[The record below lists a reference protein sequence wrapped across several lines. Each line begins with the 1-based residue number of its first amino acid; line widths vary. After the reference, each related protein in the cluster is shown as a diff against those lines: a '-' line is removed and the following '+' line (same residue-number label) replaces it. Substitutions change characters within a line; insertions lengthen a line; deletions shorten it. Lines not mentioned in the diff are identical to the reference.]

1 MKKMEYSI
9 KKEFPDDIIYENAYP
24 CISLYMPTHRYSP
37 DNKKDPI
44 LYKDLLG
51 KITDKLKESYRK
63 NNLESLLSP
72 FYHIGSDK
80 DFWNNTLEG
89 TVILC
94 NPKRCVVYRLNTSVP
109 EISVVSESFHIKPL
123 IRFFQSMDRFHLLGL
138 SQSDF
143 ALYEGNK
150 YGIERIVFTQ
160 GTPVTIEEVLGD
172 EHPQSYLSHGSYG
185 KTEGTAMYHGHGG
198 KKDAIED
205 DIERF
210 FRYVDRFILDNYS
223 RKQSLP
229 LILVS
234 LAEHYGMF
242 KKISQNPNLVARVI
256 KDSYK
261 AIDEDKMLEEAL
273 GIMKDFYEEKIRH
286 IIESYK
292 NAEASSLGSG
302 DLKQVAMAAVEGK
315 VDTIMIEAEKMI
327 PGRINDMTG
336 KIVYGDKKDP
346 EFDDVLDDL
355 AESVMKK
362 KGKVLVLPEDD
373 MPVSTGAAAIYRYK

>member
-1 MKKMEYSI
+1 LEKMEYSI
-9 KKEFPDDIIYENAYP
+9 KKEFPDDIIYENVYP

-51 KITDKLKESYRK
+51 KITDTLKESYKK

-72 FYHIGSDK
+72 FRQIGADK

-89 TVILC
+89 TAILC

-109 EISVVSESFHIKPL
+109 EISIVSESFHIKPL

-138 SQSDF
+138 SQGDF
-143 ALYEGNK
+143 AMWEGNK
-150 YGIERIVFTQ
+150 YGIEKIDLEP
-160 GTPVTIEEVLGD
+160 GTPVTIEEVLGE
-172 EHPQSYLSHGSYG
+172 EHPQSYLSYGAYG
-185 KTEGTAMYHGHGG
+185 KSDGNAMYHGHGG
-198 KKDAIED
+198 KKDAIKD
-205 DIERF
+205 DIVRF
-210 FRYVDRFILDNYS
+210 FRYVDRFVLDNYS
-223 RKQSLP
+223 RKQDLP

-234 LAEHYGMF
+234 LSEHYGMF
-242 KKISQNPNLVARVI
+242 KKISQNQNLVPLVI

-261 AIDEDKMLEEAL
+261 ALDEDKILDEAL
-273 GIMKDFYEEKIRH
+273 KIIEVLYKEKIEH

-292 NAEASSLGSG
+292 NAEAGLQGSG
-302 DLKQVAMAAVEGK
+302 DLEQVAMAAVEGK

-336 KIVYGDKKDP
+336 KIVYGDEKDP

>member
-1 MKKMEYSI
+1 LEEIEYRI
-9 KKEFPDDIIYENAYP
+9 TKEFPDEIIYENTYP
-24 CISLYMPTHRYSP
+24 CISLYQPTHRYSP

-51 KITDKLKESYRK
+51 KITHTLEKNYRK
-63 NNLESLLSP
+63 NNLESLLKP
-72 FYHIGSDK
+72 FYQIGEDK

-89 TVILC
+89 TAILC
-94 NPKRCVVYRLNTSVP
+94 NPKRCIVYRLNTSVP
-109 EISVVSESFHIKPL
+109 ALSLVSESFHIKPL
-123 IRFFQSMDRFHLLGL
+123 IRFYQSMDRFHLLGL
-138 SQSDF
+138 SQSDLV
-143 ALYEGNK
+143 LYEGNK
-150 YGIERIVFTQ
+150 YGIEKIPFDP
-160 GTPVTIEEVLGD
+160 GTPTTIDEVLGD
-172 EHPQSYLSHGSYG
+172 EHPQSYLSHGSHG

-223 RKQSLP
+223 RKQNLP

-242 KKISQNPNLVARVI
+242 KKISQNPNLVPRII

-261 AIDEDKMLEEAL
+261 ALDEDKMLDEAL
-273 GIMKDFYEEKIRH
+273 KIMEVLYKEKIEH

-292 NAEASSLGSG
+292 NAEASLQGSG
-302 DLKQVAMAAVEGK
+302 DLEQVAMAAVEGK
-315 VDTIMIEAEKMI
+315 VDTILIGAEKMI
-327 PGRINDMTG
+327 PGKIDDMTG

-346 EFDDVLDDL
+346 DFDDVLDDL
-355 AESVMKK
+355 AESVIKK
-362 KGKVLVLPEDD
+362 KGKVLVLPGDD
-373 MPVSTGAAAIYRYK
+373 MPVSTGVAAIYRYK